1 MYLRRFVLLSFTVA
15 VGSAWADVANIN
27 ASERGWVCT
36 SDAVFCPSSTNNSA
50 TPGNDYLA
58 GAISASN
65 GSDLTQLRNWFEF
78 AIPTL
83 TGGTLTSATLNL
95 DDSAHLGGA
104 LTFSV
109 YGLSG
114 QPVDFS
120 GVTTGNPYGSVNTTD
135 ASTGTTIT
143 ITLNA
148 AALAAIGAQQGGDIY
163 IGGID
168 SGEND
173 SPCAASS
180 SSCVVG
186 DFAGSPDSQNTV
198 LTLITSPA
206 AVPEPST
213 SALLVTMILLLA
225 GVAMW
230 RRKPM
235 AN

>member
-36 SDAVFCPSSTNNSA
+36 PDIIFCPSPTNNGP

-65 GSDLTQLRNWFEF
+65 GSDVTKLRNWFEF

-95 DDSAHLGGA
+95 DDSGHIGDD

-109 YGLSG
+109 YGLSNR
-114 QPVDFS
+114 PLAFNDV
-120 GVTTGNPYGSVNTTD
+120 TGNPYGSVTTTD

-148 AALAAIGAQQGGDIY
+148 AALAAIGAQQGGDIF

-173 SPCAASS
+173 SPCAADS

-198 LTLITSPA
+198 LTLITTPA
-206 AVPEPST
+206 TVPEPST

-225 GVAMW
+225 GVVMS

>member
-36 SDAVFCPSSTNNSA
+36 PDIIFCPSPTNNGP

-58 GAISASN
+58 GAVSASN
-65 GSDLTQLRNWFEF
+65 GSDVTKLRNWFEF

-95 DDSAHLGGA
+95 DDSGHIGDD

-109 YGLSG
+109 YGLSNR
-114 QPVDFS
+114 PLAFNDV
-120 GVTTGNPYGSVNTTD
+120 TGNPYGSVTTTD

-148 AALAAIGAQQGGDIY
+148 AALAAIGAQQGGDIF

-173 SPCAASS
+173 SPCAADS

-198 LTLITSPA
+198 LTLITTPA
-206 AVPEPST
+206 TVPEPST

-225 GVAMW
+225 GVVMS